1 MGKKSALGGQG
12 LASIMQ
18 SHGYGE
24 PNEIHQDEN
33 GNTVR
38 VEKINLELIDPNPY
52 QPRKDFSEEELR
64 ELADTIREQG
74 LIQPIT
80 VRKFNGRYQ
89 IVSGER
95 RTRAA
100 RLAGLSTIDA
110 YVHEL
115 LSDKQMAEWSLIE
128 NIQRVDLNAIEVAKS
143 YEQLINN
150 YGYTHD
156 ELSKSVGK
164 SRSAITNSLR
174 LLKLPEQVQ
183 AWIMEGKL
191 SQSAARSLLSPE
203 ISDPETVAR
212 DIIEKGMNVR
222 QVENLA
228 KENKKKES
236 ESRPEPQDKPLDPNI
251 VEFLRK
257 MEEFLGTS
265 VKLQKSNEDAS
276 KGKLIID
283 YYSFEDL
290 TRIQEKIEGTN

>member
-1 MGKKSALGGQG
+1 MALGQG
-12 LASIMQ
+12 LSTIMQ
-18 SHGYGE
+18 SHAQTL
-24 PNEIHQDEN
+24 NDQLNQDEN
-33 GNTVR
+33 GNTIQVK
-38 VEKINLELIDPNPY
+38 KINLDLIDPNPY
-52 QPRKDFSEEELR
+52 QPRTEFNEEELV
-64 ELADTIREQG
+64 ELAETIEQQG

-100 RLAGLSTIDA
+100 RLAGWTTIDA

-115 LSDKQMAEWSLIE
+115 LSDKKMAEWSLIE

-143 YEQLINN
+143 YEKLIEN

-156 ELSKSVGK
+156 DLAKSVGK
-164 SRSAITNSLR
+164 SRSAVTNALR

-183 AWIMEGKL
+183 AWISEGKL
-191 SQSAARSLLSPE
+191 SQSAARTLLSPE
-203 ISDPETVAR
+203 ISDPEAVAR

-222 QVENLA
+222 EIEQIS
-228 KENKKKES
+228 KDKKKEKAS
-236 ESRPEPQDKPLDPNI
+236 KDPAVETPLDPNI
-251 VEFLRK
+251 VSFLKK
-257 MEEFLGTS
+257 MEEFFGTS
-265 VKLQKSNEDAS
+265 VKLQKGSENAS

-290 TRIQEKIEGTN
+290 TRIQEKMEGLN

>member
-1 MGKKSALGGQG
+1 MGKKSMALGQG
-12 LASIMQ
+12 LGTIMQ
-18 SHGYGE
+18 IHGNNDSFNQG
-24 PNEIHQDEN
+24 EN
-33 GNTVR
+33 GQTVQI
-38 VEKINLELIDPNPY
+38 EKINLDLIDPNPY
-52 QPRKDFSEEELR
+52 QPRKDFSEEELQ
-64 ELADTIREQG
+64 ELASTIQEQG

-100 RLAGLSTIDA
+100 KLAGLTSIDA

-115 LSDKQMAEWSLIE
+115 LSDKKMAEWSLIE
-128 NIQRVDLNAIEVAKS
+128 NIQRVDLNAIEIAKS
-143 YEQLINN
+143 YEQLIEN
-150 YGYTHD
+150 YGYTHED
-156 ELSKSVGK
+156 LAKSVGK

-183 AWIMEGKL
+183 TWIVEGKL

-203 ISDPETVAR
+203 ITDPEAVAR

-228 KENKKKES
+228 KETKKKEPAPVERS
-236 ESRPEPQDKPLDPNI
+236 DKPLDPNI
-251 VEFLRK
+251 VEFLK
-257 MEEFLGTS
+257 KLEEFFGTS
-265 VKLQKSNEDAS
+265 VKLQKSTEDAS

-283 YYSFEDL
+283 YYSLEDL
-290 TRIQEKIEGTN
+290 TRIQERIEG

>member
-1 MGKKSALGGQG
+1 MGLGQG

-18 SHGYGE
+18 SHQNRE
-24 PNEIHQDEN
+24 NEIHQDEN
-33 GNTVR
+33 GNTLR
-38 VEKINLELIDPNPY
+38 IEKISLDLIDSNPY
-52 QPRKDFSEEELR
+52 QPRKDFSEEELQ
-64 ELADTIREQG
+64 ELANTIKEQG

-95 RTRAA
+95 RTRAT
-100 RLAGLSTIDA
+100 RLAGFSTIDA
-110 YVHEL
+110 YVHDL

-128 NIQRVDLNAIEVAKS
+128 NIQRVDLNAIEVARS
-143 YEQLINN
+143 YEQLIKD

-156 ELSKSVGK
+156 DLSRNVGK

-183 AWIMEGKL
+183 AWITEGKL
-191 SQSAARSLLSPE
+191 SQSAARSLLSPD
-203 ISDPETVAR
+203 ISDPEAVAR

-228 KENKKKES
+228 KEKKQRDSKPDS
-236 ESRPEPQDKPLDPNI
+236 ETTEKPLDPNI

-265 VKLQKSNEDAS
+265 VKLQKASEDAS
-276 KGKLIID
+276 RGKLVID

-290 TRIQEKIEGTN
+290 TRIQERIEGTN

>member
-1 MGKKSALGGQG
+1 MALGQG
-12 LASIMQ
+12 LSTIMP
-18 SHGYGE
+18 SHAQTL
-24 PNEIHQDEN
+24 NARLNQDEN
-33 GNTVR
+33 GNTIQVK
-38 VEKINLELIDPNPY
+38 KINLDLIDPNPY
-52 QPRKDFSEEELR
+52 QPRTEFNEEELV
-64 ELADTIREQG
+64 ELAETIEQQG

-100 RLAGLSTIDA
+100 RLAGWTTIDA

-115 LSDKQMAEWSLIE
+115 LSDKKMAEWSLIE

-143 YEQLINN
+143 YEKLIEN

-156 ELSKSVGK
+156 DLAKSVGK
-164 SRSAITNSLR
+164 SRSAVTNALR

-183 AWIMEGKL
+183 AWISEGKI
-191 SQSAARSLLSPE
+191 SQSAARTLLSPE
-203 ISDPETVAR
+203 ISDPEAVAR

-222 QVENLA
+222 EIEQIS
-228 KENKKKES
+228 KDKKKEKAPKDPAV
-236 ESRPEPQDKPLDPNI
+236 ETPLDPNI
-251 VEFLRK
+251 VSFLKK
-257 MEEFLGTS
+257 MEEFFGTS
-265 VKLQKSNEDAS
+265 VKLQKGSENAS

-290 TRIQEKIEGTN
+290 TRIQEKMEGLN

>member
-1 MGKKSALGGQG
+1 MALGQG
-12 LASIMQ
+12 LSTIMQ
-18 SHGYGE
+18 SHAQTL
-24 PNEIHQDEN
+24 NDQLNQDEN
-33 GNTVR
+33 GNTIQVK
-38 VEKINLELIDPNPY
+38 KINLDLIDPNPY
-52 QPRKDFSEEELR
+52 QPRTEFNEEELV
-64 ELADTIREQG
+64 ELAETIEQQG

-100 RLAGLSTIDA
+100 RLAGWTTIDA

-115 LSDKQMAEWSLIE
+115 LSDKKMAEWSLIE

-143 YEQLINN
+143 YEKLIEN

-156 ELSKSVGK
+156 DLAKSVGK
-164 SRSAITNSLR
+164 SRSAVTNALR

-183 AWIMEGKL
+183 AWISEGKI
-191 SQSAARSLLSPE
+191 SQSAARTLLSPE
-203 ISDPETVAR
+203 ISDPEAVAR

-222 QVENLA
+222 EIEQIS
-228 KENKKKES
+228 KDKKKEKAPKDPAV
-236 ESRPEPQDKPLDPNI
+236 ETPLDPNI
-251 VEFLRK
+251 ASFLKK
-257 MEEFLGTS
+257 MEEFFGTS
-265 VKLQKSNEDAS
+265 VKLQKGSENAS

-290 TRIQEKIEGTN
+290 TRIQEKMEGLN